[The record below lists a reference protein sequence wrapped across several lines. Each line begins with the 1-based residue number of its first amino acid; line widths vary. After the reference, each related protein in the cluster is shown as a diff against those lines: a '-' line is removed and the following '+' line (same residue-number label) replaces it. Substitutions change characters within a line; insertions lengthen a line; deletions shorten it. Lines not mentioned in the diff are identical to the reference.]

1 MQTDQPSAAFS
12 NLPIDLFNL
21 PKYEEIELKKPHQ
34 DYWKII
40 VFKTLIFS
48 VFVVGGAACIIFF
61 NPDIQPFWIQIS
73 VGLAVFFPLLFWL
86 KKAGFNKRGYAL
98 RSHDVIYKRGL
109 VQQETSIVPLNR
121 IQHIELNEGLLE
133 RYFKLAALQIFTAGG
148 QTGHLNIEGIPV
160 EEAKSI
166 RDLILHKMEKL
177 QKPAAV

>member
-1 MQTDQPSAAFS
+1 MQIDPLPASFS
-12 NLPIDLFNL
+12 NLPTDIFNL
-21 PKYEEIELKKPHQ
+21 PKYEEIELKKPHL

-40 VFKTLIFS
+40 LFKTLIFS
-48 VFVVGGAACIIFF
+48 LLLVIGAACLIFF
-61 NPDIQPFWIQIS
+61 NTDLQPFWIYIS
-73 VGLAVFFPLLFWL
+73 AALAVFFPLLFWL
-86 KKAGFNKRGYAL
+86 KKAGFNKRGYAM
-98 RSHDVIYKRGL
+98 RTHDVIYKQGL
-109 VQQETSIVPLNR
+109 IQQETTIIPLNR

-177 QKPAAV
+177 PKPTAS